1 MFLFYI
7 KTLLLSTDF
16 VNSGGVVYAIGELV
30 DLFNEKVFFF
40 VKGKKTA
47 HILRKTFLHC
57 LFLSLL
63 ILCFCGIRLIL
74 TALCGKI

>member
-30 DLFNEKVFFF
+30 DLFNEKGFFSLKVKRQPIFYIKLFCIAFFRFTYSVFLQ
-40 VKGKKTA
+40 
-47 HILRKTFLHC
+47 H
-57 LFLSLL
+57 SLD
-63 ILCFCGIRLIL
+63 FDGVMW
-74 TALCGKI
+74 

>member
-30 DLFNEKVFFF
+30 DLFNEKGFFC
-40 VKGKKTA
+40 VKDKEKAAT
-47 HILRKTFLHC
+47 LRKTFFALPFFEFTYSV
-57 LFLSLL
+57 FLRHSLD
-63 ILCFCGIRLIL
+63 FDGVMW
-74 TALCGKI
+74 

>member
-30 DLFNEKVFFF
+30 DLFNEKGLFAIKIRRKHLLY
-40 VKGKKTA
+40 VK
-47 HILRKTFLHC
+47 
-57 LFLSLL
+57 LFLRCRFFEFTYSVFLRHSLD
-63 ILCFCGIRLIL
+63 FDGVMW
-74 TALCGKI
+74 

>member
-30 DLFNEKVFFF
+30 DLFNGKGFFALKMRRKQLLY
-40 VKGKKTA
+40 VKLF
-47 HILRKTFLHC
+47 LRC
-57 LFLSLL
+57 RFLSLL
-63 ILCFCGIRLIL
+63 IPCFCGIRLIL